1 MAKITIRVSD
11 EEKEWLDYMAEFY
24 GITLSELMKN
34 YSMKQLE
41 DEYDKQTA
49 DIAHKLWLEDN
60 KQTVRMAE
68 VLKEFGSL

>member
-1 MAKITIRVSD
+1 MAMITIRVSD

-34 YSMKQLE
+34 YSMEQLE

-49 DIAHKLWLEDN
+49 DIAHKLWLEDD
-60 KQTVRMAE
+60 KQTVSMNNI
-68 VLKEFGSL
+68 LKEFSDI

>member
-1 MAKITIRVSD
+1 MGNFISQI
-11 EEKEWLDYMAEFY
+11 M
-24 GITLSELMKN
+24 M
-34 YSMKQLE
+34 QLE

-49 DIAHKLWLEDN
+49 DIAHKLWLKDN